1 MKARLVID
9 DAVGER
15 RRVLL
20 DEQGLPFRISV
31 ERWSE
36 RGRRVLLDQVRWGR
50 VKARIPGNRGWFV
63 DLGVGP
69 DGVVEP
75 TRAARVVEGA
85 MLAFRVKSEAW
96 GDTWSSKGP
105 VLSLAD
111 MSPNAMPA
119 KEPVLHAEASE
130 DALVSGV
137 EVVATTTGAEART
150 VVDAAIDDALAAAV
164 ELPGGG
170 NIGIDLTRAATVI
183 DVDGAA
189 RKGGGDAERFALEL
203 NALAADAA
211 ARQISLRGVGGLVF
225 IDFVAMNEPAS
236 RRGVVQRFRDQLAL
250 YLGRS
255 SDVLELTRF
264 GVCEAAVARRIRPL
278 RDAVAASAA
287 EREALDALRMI
298 ETAGEQNRAG
308 RIKARVSGPAADWLG
323 ADTIGWREAMAGRI
337 GPRWTIEPADGPAG
351 PPQVWSE

>member
-9 DAVGER
+9 EAVGER
-15 RRVLL
+15 RRIVL
-20 DEQGLPFRISV
+20 DEQGRPFRISV

-36 RGRRVLLDQVRWGR
+36 KGRRVLLDQVWWGR

-75 TRAARVVEGA
+75 TKAARVVEGA

-96 GDTWSSKGP
+96 SDKGP

-111 MSPNAMPA
+111 MSPSAMPP
-119 KEPVLHAEASE
+119 KEPLLHADPAE

-137 EVVATTTGAEART
+137 EIVETLTGAEARNIA
-150 VVDAAIDDALAAAV
+150 DAAIDDALAATVA
-164 ELPGGG
+164 LTGGG
-170 NIGIDLTRAATVI
+170 DIGIDVTRAATVI
-183 DVDGAA
+183 DVDGAD

-203 NALAADAA
+203 TALAADAA
-211 ARQISLRGVGGLVF
+211 ARQISLRGIGGLVF
-225 IDFVAMNEPAS
+225 VDFVSMNEPAS

-264 GVCEAAVARRIRPL
+264 GVCEAAIARRVRPL
-278 RDAVAASAA
+278 RDAVSASAA
-287 EREALDALRMI
+287 EREALDVLRLL
-298 ETAGEQNRAG
+298 ETAGEQDRAG
-308 RIKARVSGPAADWLG
+308 RLKARVSGAAAEWLG
-323 ADTIGWREAMAGRI
+323 ADPIGWREALAGRI
-337 GPRWTIEPADGPAG
+337 GPRWTIETADGAGG